1 MSARFK
7 IDGHVKKMHV
17 TDSRKVSFLTV
28 SSTKTKADGATIN
41 INLEMKY
48 FGDASSCCVI
58 GGFYSFRG
66 DIGNEP
72 VKDGQ
77 ANIKIGGYEV
87 WRPSLVVDDIYNAE
101 ESDVEENNDSCPF

>member
-7 IDGHVKKMHV
+7 IDGVVKKMHV

-28 SSTKTKADGATIN
+28 SSTKTKADGTAIN
-41 INLEMKY
+41 INFDMKY
-48 FGDASSCCVI
+48 FGDASKCVM

-77 ANIKIGGYEV
+77 ENIKVRGYEV
-87 WRPSLVVDDIYNAE
+87 WRPSLVVDGIYNAE
-101 ESDVEENNDSCPF
+101 ESDVEENDDSCPF